1 MSNNATVVA
10 CTHHEGGSEEYIM
23 KDLEGGRPGG
33 PIIGINKRVEVMVES
48 EEIKDNTSQ
57 TTSDRRKNWA

>member
-10 CTHHEGGSEEYIM
+10 CTHHESGSEEYIM
-23 KDLEGGRPGG
+23 KDLEGSRPGG

-57 TTSDRRKNWA
+57 TPSDRRKNWA